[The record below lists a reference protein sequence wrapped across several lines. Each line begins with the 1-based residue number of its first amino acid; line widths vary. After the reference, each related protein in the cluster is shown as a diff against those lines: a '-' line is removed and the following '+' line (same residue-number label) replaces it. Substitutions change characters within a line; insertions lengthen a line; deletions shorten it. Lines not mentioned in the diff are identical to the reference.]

1 MNYSFLLFQSF
12 LIMFFSGTVNPA
24 RSTEKEADRIL
35 GKWMTEQKNL
45 IVEVYK
51 EGIEYKARIL
61 WFNDSDDRS
70 RPMDIRTDLRNQNP
84 ELRSRKLIG
93 LDVLKLLTY
102 HRESNTWENGVIY
115 DALSGKEWSSYAY
128 LTENGTL
135 RVKGFWHFKFLSK
148 SLDFTKIN

>member
-1 MNYSFLLFQSF
+1 MNYSFLLIQVFMF
-12 LIMFFSGTVNPA
+12 LFSTSPLPA
-24 RSTEKEADRIL
+24 NRTAEKEADRIL

-51 EGIEYKARIL
+51 EGSEYKARIL

-70 RPMDIRTDLRNQNP
+70 RPMDMRTDFHNQNP

-102 HRESNTWENGVIY
+102 NKESNTWENGIIY

-128 LTENGTL
+128 LTDTGTL

-148 SLDFTKIN
+148 CLDFTRIN